1 MDEPALERARFSDRF
16 LAYFADVFLIMAGFY
31 ATIFAL
37 AAAPPSAATPSIARL
52 LLLLWSLLF
61 IIYHAWFDSGG
72 RRTLGKALLGIKVF
86 SVEGEA
92 PTFGQ
97 GLGRSFGYML
107 SGLPLNLG
115 FFWALTGERRAWHDK
130 LAGTIVLET
139 RPKGRFGRI
148 MSLCAAW
155 GLGAVFTL
163 AWLWTFIGAPRFAQ
177 MKLLASARIAV
188 DSLARLEESHHKAT
202 GGYTPDVS
210 VLLQGPGSEE
220 LLRELAQVLDPE
232 SLRIEVGAAAYAIEA
247 RALDERK
254 TLIRLSGPRR

>member
-1 MDEPALERARFSDRF
+1 MDEPALERARFSDRL
-16 LAYFADVFLIMAGFY
+16 LAYFADVLLILAGFY

-37 AAAPPSAATPSIARL
+37 AAAQPAATASIGRL
-52 LLLLWSLLF
+52 LLLLWSLIFVL
-61 IIYHAWFDSGG
+61 YHAWFYSGG
-72 RRTLGKALLGIKVF
+72 RRTLGKALLGIRVY
-86 SVEGEA
+86 SADGEA

-97 GLGRSFGYML
+97 GLGRSLGYML

-115 FFWALTGERRAWHDK
+115 FFWALIGERRAWHDK

-139 RPKGRFGRI
+139 RPKGKLGRA
-148 MSLCAAW
+148 LNLFAAW
-155 GLGAVFTL
+155 GLGGLLTM
-163 AWLWTFIGAPRFAQ
+163 AWLWTFIAAPRFAQ
-177 MKLLASARIAV
+177 YRLLASARSVV
-188 DSLARLEESHHKAT
+188 DSLGRLEEAHRKAT